1 MDMLIWAIGL
11 ALIIGVYI
19 VNVKRADKHGSQY
32 HDGFYQGSP
41 HFDHTGSRSHEGDWG
56 GRDMSHDHHGGY
68 DGDSGSDGGWG
79 GDGGGDGGGG
89 DGGSG
94 E

>member
-19 VNVKRADKHGSQY
+19 VNVKRGDQHGSQY
-32 HDGFYQGSP
+32 HDGFSHGSP
-41 HFDHTGSRSHEGDWG
+41 HSDHTDSRSQDGDWG
-56 GRDMSHDHHGGY
+56 GRDMSHEQHGGY
-68 DGDSGSDGGWG
+68 NGDSGSDGGWG
-79 GDGGGDGGGG
+79 GEGGGG